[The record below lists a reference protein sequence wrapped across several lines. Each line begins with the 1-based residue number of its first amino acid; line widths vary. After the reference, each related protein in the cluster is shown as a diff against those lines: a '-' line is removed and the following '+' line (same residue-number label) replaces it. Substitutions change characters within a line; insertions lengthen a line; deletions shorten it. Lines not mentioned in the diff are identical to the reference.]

1 MIADLQKRIRS
12 LEGNLQDS
20 QRDYEDSLTQQT
32 KIIHHHQGEIE
43 TLKKNVL
50 DREQEGIKVYDEIQV
65 TKRDIED
72 RESEIYT
79 NNRDIDQV
87 RKHNEQIRRES
98 ELLQGDIN
106 QAQDVKKR
114 QQ

>member
-1 MIADLQKRIRS
+1 
-12 LEGNLQDS
+12 
-20 QRDYEDSLTQQT
+20 
-32 KIIHHHQGEIE
+32 
-43 TLKKNVL
+43 LKKNVL

-106 QAQDVKKR
+106 QA
-114 QQ
+114 